1 MATCPLCLYAN
12 PADTSVCTRCGK
24 FRFPNAAT
32 ANAYESVP
40 ASEMRTRV
48 VEEFEQEIA
57 KEESARRTIRG
68 PMTVPKSAPKSA
80 PKTSPQSSVRSSLSS
95 IRATHVSD
103 SDAYSVV
110 SIESTPPPASSA
122 NPHLIVIRGE
132 KLNVDFPVYNG
143 KNYIG
148 RASEKAVDIDLTALE
163 PADQVWS
170 SRQHALLTFERGTL
184 LIEDLNSLNGTFVNR
199 SRLHPGQKRV
209 LQTSDVI
216 QIGTVQFRV
225 EM

>member
-1 MATCPLCLYAN
+1 MATCPLCLFPN

-24 FRFPNAAT
+24 FRFPNLAT
-32 ANAYESVP
+32 AKEFDGVP

-57 KEESARRTIRG
+57 LDESARRTIRG
-68 PMTVPKSAPKSA
+68 PMTAQKSTPKSSLK
-80 PKTSPQSSVRSSLSS
+80 SSVRTALSTVK
-95 IRATHVSD
+95 ATLISD

-110 SIESTPPPASSA
+110 SVETTPPPAS
-122 NPHLIVIRGE
+122 PTMPRLIVIRGE
-132 KLNVDFPVYNG
+132 KLNVEFPVYNG

-148 RASEKAVDIDLTALE
+148 RASDKPVDIDLTAQE
-163 PADQVWS
+163 SPDQVWS
-170 SRQHALLTFERGTL
+170 SRQHALLTFDRGTL
-184 LIEDLNSLNGTFVNR
+184 LIEDLSSLNGTFVNR

-209 LQTSDVI
+209 LQTSDVV

-225 EM
+225 EI